1 MSNILSTGTSAL
13 LAFQRALSTVSH
25 NVANLNTPGYSRQRV
40 DFEAR
45 NPSDVGV
52 GYIGQGTQISDIKRV
67 VDDLANA
74 RLIDSGGELARLE
87 QLSSLSSRIDSLMS
101 DPATG
106 IAGIWSGFFDSVSAL
121 SADPAASALRQDLL
135 GQGNALAARFQQI
148 HGQFDQLSSEVD
160 GGLRATADEA
170 NRLATEIAGLN
181 ATIGGR
187 GTAAPD
193 LLDRRD
199 QLVSELVSLT
209 GGTAVRQD
217 GSALNVFTAGGQAL
231 VVGTQASRLVAV
243 ADPYRP
249 ERTQL
254 ALESPGQAARLDERA
269 LGGRIGGLLEFRSQ
283 VLDPAQAE
291 LGRVALG
298 LGQAFNAA
306 HARGMDQYGAMG
318 ADFFRIPAPGVNAHR
333 DNAGNARLAVTID
346 DMAAISGRD
355 VHLRWQDGAWSAT
368 DAATGAPLPVGG
380 AGTADDPLT
389 VAGMA
394 LVLDGSPAPGDR
406 FLVQPTAQAS
416 GGLAV
421 AITDPARIAAASP
434 VKVQADLANIGTG
447 KPGPARTVDAAHP
460 GLLTPANI
468 EFLDADQYTVDGA
481 GPYPYTPGTAISANG
496 WSFTLDGAP
505 AAGDRFSVDPT
516 GAGSSDNGNA
526 LLLAGLDDLRS
537 LDGGSLS
544 LNGAISGL
552 TTTVGSAARQAGYAA
567 EAQGVLHTQA
577 QAARDSVSGVNLDE
591 EAANMLRLQQAYQA
605 AAQIIA
611 TADNLFQTLL
621 GSVRR

>member
-45 NPSDVGV
+45 NPADIGV
-52 GYIGQGTQISDIKRV
+52 GYIGRGTQISDVKRV

-74 RLIDSGGELARLE
+74 RLIDSGGELARLQ
-87 QLSSLSSRIDSLMS
+87 QLSSLSNRIDSLVS

-121 SADPAASALRQDLL
+121 SADPAAPALRQDLL
-135 GQGNALAARFQQI
+135 GQANSLSARFQQI
-148 HGQFDQLSSEVD
+148 QGQFDQLSREVD
-160 GGLRATADEA
+160 GGLQAAADEV

-181 ATIGGR
+181 ASIGSR
-187 GTAAPD
+187 KAAPD

-199 QLVSELVSLT
+199 QLVSELVSFT
-209 GGTAVRQD
+209 GGTAVKQD
-217 GSALNVFTAGGQAL
+217 GTAVNVFTSGGQAL
-231 VVGTQASRLVAV
+231 VVGAQASRLTAV
-243 ADPYRP
+243 PDPYRP
-249 ERTQL
+249 ERTRI
-254 ALESPGQAARLDERA
+254 ALESPGQATRLDERS

-298 LGQAFNAA
+298 LGHAFNAS
-306 HARGMDQYGAMG
+306 HARGMDGYGAMG
-318 ADFFRIPAPGVNAHR
+318 ADFFRIPAPAVNAH
-333 DNAGNARLAVTID
+333 AGNAGSARLTATATDVG
-346 DMAAISGRD
+346 AINGRD
-355 VHLRWQDGAWSAT
+355 VLLQWRDGAWSAT
-368 DAATGAPLPVGG
+368 DAASGAAVPVGG
-380 AGTADDPLT
+380 MGTAGDPLV
-389 VAGMA
+389 VAGMTLQLEGA
-394 LVLDGSPAPGDR
+394 PAGQDR
-406 FLVQPTAQAS
+406 FLLQPTAQVA

-421 AITDPARIAAASP
+421 AITDPARLAAAAP
-434 VKVQADLANIGTG
+434 VKVQADLANIGSG
-447 KPGPARTVDAAHP
+447 KPGPAQAVEAGHP
-460 GLLTPANI
+460 ALLVPAGI

-481 GPYPYTPGTAISANG
+481 GPFPYTPGNAISANG

-505 AAGDRFSVDPT
+505 VAGDRFSVGPT

-567 EAQGVLHTQA
+567 EAQGVLHGQA

-621 GSVRR
+621 GTVRR

>member
-1 MSNILSTGTSAL
+1 MSNVLSTGTSAL

-45 NPSDVGV
+45 NPADAGV
-52 GYIGQGTQISDIKRV
+52 GFIGQGTQIQDIKRV

-87 QLSSLSSRIDSLMS
+87 QLSSLSSRVDSLMS

-106 IAGIWSGFFDSVSAL
+106 ITGAWSAFFDSVSAL
-121 SADPAASALRQDLL
+121 SADPAAAARRQDLL
-135 GQGNALAARFQQI
+135 GQGGALSARFQQI
-148 HGQFDQLSSEVD
+148 QGQFDHLSREVD
-160 GGLRATADEA
+160 GGLRAGADEV
-170 NRLATEIAGLN
+170 NRLAAEISELN
-181 ATIGGR
+181 GKINAR
-187 GTAAPD
+187 KAAPD

-199 QLVSELVSLT
+199 HLVGELVALT
-209 GGTAVRQD
+209 GGSAVSQD
-217 GSALNVFTAGGQAL
+217 GTSVNVFTAGGQAL
-231 VVGTQASRLVAV
+231 VVGTQASRLGAV

-254 ALESPGQAARLDERA
+254 VLESPGQASRLDERA

-283 VLDPAQAE
+283 VLDPAQGE

-298 LGQAFNAA
+298 LAHSFNDA

-318 ADFFRIPAPGVNAHR
+318 GEFFRAPAPKVSAHAA
-333 DNAGNARLAVTID
+333 NTGGARLSAT
-346 DMAAISGRD
+346 AADIGAITGRD
-355 VHLRWQDGAWSAT
+355 VLLQWRDGAWSAT
-368 DAATGAPLPVGG
+368 DAASGADVPVTG
-380 AGTADDPLT
+380 AGTADDPLM
-389 VAGMA
+389 VAG
-394 LVLDGSPAPGDR
+394 LSIELDGAPSSGDR
-406 FLVQPTAQAS
+406 FLVQPTAHAA

-434 VKVQADLANIGTG
+434 MKVQADLGNIGSG
-447 KPGPARTVDAAHP
+447 KPGPVTATD
-460 GLLTPANI
+460 PANPGPADPATV
-468 EFLDADQYTVDGA
+468 EFIDGDLYTVDGA
-481 GPYPYTPGTAISANG
+481 GPYPYAPGEAINANG
-496 WSFTLDGAP
+496 WTFTLDGAP
-505 AAGDRFSVDPT
+505 GPGDRFDIGPT

-537 LDGGSLS
+537 LAGGSLS

-552 TTTVGSAARQAGYAA
+552 TTSVGSAARQAGYAA

-611 TADNLFQTLL
+611 TADSMFQTLL